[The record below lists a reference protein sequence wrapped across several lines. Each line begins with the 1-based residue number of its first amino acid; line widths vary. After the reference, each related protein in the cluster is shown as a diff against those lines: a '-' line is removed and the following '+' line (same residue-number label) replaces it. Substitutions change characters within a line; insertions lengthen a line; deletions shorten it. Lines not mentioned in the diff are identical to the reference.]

1 MKADSFRISFST
13 SPNEINAINIKAH
26 ALGSAISI
34 TNFVIACHIRP
45 LNLDM

>member
-1 MKADSFRISFST
+1 MQVELDIPSAK
-13 SPNEINAINIKAH
+13 NAINIKAH

-34 TNFVIACHIRP
+34 TNFVITCHIRP